1 MRKIEVAALAIVTA
15 TFVFAGCASFEPL
28 QRSMPTPAPTTR
40 MDLELKSLP
49 APKEPIVAA
58 VYAFRDET
66 GQYKT
71 SSTGTSFSTA
81 VTQGG
86 TSILIRALQQSGWFV
101 PVEREG
107 LSDLL
112 TERKIIRSTRDNY
125 TGENGKKLSE
135 LPPLLY
141 AGVLLEGGIIS
152 YDSNILTGGEGA
164 AFFGASASGLY
175 HEDQVTVY
183 LRAVST
189 QNGRDLLTVTGSK
202 TVLSQEID
210 VGYYSYVSY
219 TDLAQAEA
227 GFTYNEPVDIAVTE
241 AIQEAVK
248 NLVVEGV
255 EKGLWALEI
264 PADTTSTVF
273 EDYKKEIHLGEKNDY
288 LGRPIFESRRG
299 LFGVGISS
307 GAQIYNG
314 DYANGEFR
322 LMGDGSIRM
331 KLNPSFYASL
341 SGGIG
346 ELSAF
351 GAFKDTWDYL
361 DAKCIYNLMPQ
372 YVVTPYATLGAGII
386 WKNWSQSSSTDYP
399 IVLPKQLFGTVSW
412 GLGIEYLVSNNV
424 GLSMEFNDHYVL
436 SDELDGMVSGKY
448 DDWFYTGEV
457 GINVYFGP

>member
-1 MRKIEVAALAIVTA
+1 MQKKRIAAVTLMI
-15 TFVFAGCASFEPL
+15 TMFSLTGCANFEPL
-28 QRSMPTPAPTTR
+28 QRSKPTSAPSTT

-49 APKEPIVAA
+49 PPKEQIVAA

-66 GQYKT
+66 GQYKA

-81 VTQGG
+81 VTQGA

-112 TERKIIRSTRDNY
+112 NERKIIRSTRDNY
-125 TGENGKKLSE
+125 SGQDGNKLPG

-141 AGVLLEGGIIS
+141 AGVVLEGGIIS

-164 AFFGASASGLY
+164 KFFGTSVSGLY

-210 VGYYSYVSY
+210 VGFYSYVSY

-227 GFTYNEPVDIAVTE
+227 GFTYNEPVDVAVTQ

-248 NLVVEGV
+248 NLVVKGVKEGFWTL
-255 EKGLWALEI
+255 KY
-264 PADTTSTVF
+264 PADTTSAVF
-273 EDYKKEIHLGEKNDY
+273 VDYAKEMLASRMADY
-288 LGRPIFESRRG
+288 LGRPAKPRRH
-299 LFGVGISS
+299 LVGVTINS

-314 DYANGEFR
+314 DYANSEFHVMYGGGVR
-322 LMGDGSIRM
+322 LELS
-331 KLNPSFYASL
+331 PSFYA
-341 SGGIG
+341 
-346 ELSAF
+346 
-351 GAFKDTWDYL
+351 
-361 DAKCIYNLMPQ
+361 
-372 YVVTPYATLGAGII
+372 
-386 WKNWSQSSSTDYP
+386 
-399 IVLPKQLFGTVSW
+399 
-412 GLGIEYLVSNNV
+412 
-424 GLSMEFNDHYVL
+424 
-436 SDELDGMVSGKY
+436 
-448 DDWFYTGEV
+448 
-457 GINVYFGP
+457 